1 MSNFIVLE
9 IDTMLDKKI
18 NVLVCSA
25 PGLFSYEE
33 KLIPKLLNGQVL
45 VQVKRVGICG
55 TDLHAYKGTQPY
67 FNYPRIL
74 GHEIAGIIK
83 DHNGS
88 ILCNNE
94 DQVSILPYFNC
105 GHCIACKNGREN
117 CCVDLKVF
125 GVHIDGGMCEYIV
138 VPEQSI
144 VKEAKLN
151 LDALAMIEPFSIGAH
166 GMRKA
171 EIKKNENILIIGAGA
186 IGLGAMEYASING
199 ANVIAME
206 MDNTRLNFARN
217 KLNIKHTINPLE
229 ENGFDKLKSI
239 TQNEMPTIVV
249 DATGNQKAINSGLQY
264 LAHGGKYI
272 LIGLQK
278 GELIFSHPEFH
289 KRETT
294 LMSSRNANRLDFEW
308 VIEHMKNGQIKPEHY
323 ISHRYQFKDL
333 KNVFASFYEPGANI
347 IKIMIEFD

>member
-1 MSNFIVLE
+1 MFKFIGLE
-9 IDTMLDKKI
+9 IDTMIDKKI
-18 NVLVCSA
+18 NVLVCNA

-33 KLIPKLLNGQVL
+33 KLIPQLKKGQVL

-88 ILCNNE
+88 VLCKNE

-105 GHCIACKNGREN
+105 GNCIACNSGREN
-117 CCVDLKVF
+117 CCVHLQVF
-125 GVHIDGGMCEYIV
+125 GVHIDGGMCEYIA

-144 VKEAKLN
+144 VKTDNLN

-171 EIKKNENILIIGAGA
+171 QIKKDEFVLIIGAGA

-199 ANVIAME
+199 AKVIAME
-206 MDNTRLNFARN
+206 MDNTRLDFARKN
-217 KLNIKHTINPLE
+217 LNIKYTINPLE
-229 ENGFDKLKSI
+229 EEVIEKLKSI
-239 TQNEMPTIVV
+239 TQSEMPTIVV

>member
-1 MSNFIVLE
+1 MFKFIGLE
-9 IDTMLDKKI
+9 SYTMLDKKMNI
-18 NVLVCSA
+18 LVCNA
-25 PGLFSYEE
+25 PGDFSYEE
-33 KLIPKLLNGQVL
+33 KLIPTLTKGEVL

-74 GHEIAGIIK
+74 GHEIAGVIK
-83 DHNGS
+83 DNNGS
-88 ILCNNE
+88 LLCNNN

-105 GHCIACKNGREN
+105 GNCIACKSGREN
-117 CCVDLKVF
+117 CCVHMQVF
-125 GVHIDGGMCEYIV
+125 GVHIDGGMCEYIA
-138 VPEQSI
+138 VPEKSI
-144 VKEAKLN
+144 VKCADLN

-171 EIKKNENILIIGAGA
+171 QIKKDENVLIIGAGA
-186 IGLGAMEYASING
+186 IGLGAMEYARING

-206 MDNTRLNFARN
+206 KDNTRLKFAKN
-217 KLNIKHTINPLE
+217 NLNIQHTINPLE
-229 ENGFDKLKSI
+229 EEVIEKLKLI
-239 TQNEMPTIVV
+239 THNEMPTVVV
-249 DATGNQKAINSGLQY
+249 DATGSQKAINSGLQY

-308 VIEHMKNGQIKPEHY
+308 VIEQMKSGQIKPENY
-323 ISHRYQFKDL
+323 ISHRYPFKDL
-333 KNVFASFYEPGANI
+333 KNAFESFYHPGANS
-347 IKIMIEFD
+347 IKIMVEFD